1 LYVWD
6 TPAVTLTYS
15 EVLRT
20 KPVGRVA
27 FSMLL
32 SRTSSEAMAVVL
44 VLFVLAEFGSPAL
57 AGLTVFM
64 DLAPGLLVAPVMG
77 AFLDRR
83 GRSSLIV
90 FDFCAAATMAT
101 LLAALSWHHWLS
113 PGLMLLIVGCSSLTN
128 PLSFSGLRSSL
139 PLLLPRTHWDRANG
153 IDGVTADV
161 ATMFGPALA
170 GLLVGFTNARIA
182 LLVLAGIWLAA
193 ASAVFGVRIPSLAK
207 SGRSVWHDARSGL
220 NYVLQNPTLR
230 GIGVSV
236 SVLNL
241 GSGAVV
247 VCLPLVVFQRLH
259 GGAQMVGLLWTCAGI
274 ASAVASVAIGRMS
287 TAGREFRLYASGMVV
302 CAVGIFLLALSQTLW
317 LALVAVVFVGGSNG
331 LISLPAWA
339 MRQRRTDPAMFGRVL
354 AISMS
359 LNMSGVP
366 IGSALAGP
374 LARTSPQLALMFGAA
389 CAFVGV
395 VLTWLLIPARHPT
408 DAT

>member
-1 LYVWD
+1 
-6 TPAVTLTYS
+6 VTLTYS

-44 VLFVLAEFGSPAL
+44 VLFVLAEFHSPPL
-57 AGLTVFM
+57 AGLAVFM
-64 DLAPGLLVAPVMG
+64 DVAPGLLVAPVMG

-101 LLAALSWHHWLS
+101 LLAALSWQHWLS
-113 PGLMLLIVGCSSLTN
+113 AGLMLLIVGCSSFTN

-153 IDGVTADV
+153 IDGVTADA
-161 ATMFGPALA
+161 ATMIGPALA

-182 LLVLAGIWLAA
+182 LLVLAGIWLVAA
-193 ASAVFGVRIPSLAK
+193 GAVLGVKIPNVAQ
-207 SGRSVWHDARSGL
+207 SGRSVLHDARSGL
-220 NYVLQNPTLR
+220 NYVLHNPTLR

-241 GSGAVV
+241 GSGAVI

-259 GGAQMVGLLWTCAGI
+259 GGAQMVGLLWTCGGI
-274 ASAVASVAIGRMS
+274 ASAVASVAIGRTS
-287 TAGREFRLYASGMVV
+287 TAGREFRLYASGMLM
-302 CAVGIFLLALSQTLW
+302 CAVGILLLAFSQTLW
-317 LALVAVVFVGGSNG
+317 LAVIAIACYGGSTG
-331 LISLPAWA
+331 LVGLPAWA

-374 LARTSPQLALMFGAA
+374 LARTSPQVALLLGAA
-389 CAFVGV
+389 CAFAGV
-395 VLTWLLIPARHPT
+395 ILTWLMIPARHPT
-408 DAT
+408 DPT